1 MLGFGRSKGD
11 RMAKELLVLWAGRH
25 RRDRWEDLVSTYR
38 ERIGRTVKIRDRP
51 LKASLGGSDQ
61 ERRRRDGSRL
71 LEALPKDSWTISL
84 DASGEMLDS
93 LEFADRLASLTDE
106 WPHTVVF
113 VLGSDVGLSKDVLD
127 ASRQVLSLGRMTL
140 PHELARLVLYEQI
153 YRGLAIRAGINYH
166 R

>member
-1 MLGFGRSKGD
+1 M
-11 RMAKELLVLWAGRH
+11 
-25 RRDRWEDLVSTYR
+25 
-38 ERIGRTVKIRDRP
+38 KIRDRP

-71 LEALPKDSWTISL
+71 LEALPKDSWTVSL
-84 DASGEMLDS
+84 DANGEMLDS

-106 WPHTVVF
+106 WPHTVTF